1 MKRLNFKHALLITG
15 AFLLLLSGHQV
26 SAQSKAMVGFRFMPT
41 ISSMKMQTSS
51 GGTVK
56 SQAVLGFGIGGVVG
70 FNFTEHVAVQAEIMY
85 NSLSQKYKSTNEV
98 NQVNL
103 QYLNVPVLFSL
114 NTGRYNPINANVVLG
129 PQIGFSVGSSLSSS
143 GSDTAQAVLAVR
155 KSDFGFAYGAGLD
168 FGLNPKKSFR
178 LALGFRGVY
187 GLFDIAT
194 TNKTSSSN
202 SYYIIDKTNIQ
213 TYALYLGINFLF

>member
-1 MKRLNFKHALLITG
+1 MKKITFKHVQLITG
-15 AFLLLLSGHQV
+15 ALLLLLSGNQLF
-26 SAQSKAMVGFRFMPT
+26 AQSKAVVGFRFMPT
-41 ISSMKMQTSS
+41 ISSLKLQTSS

-85 NSLSQKYKSTNEV
+85 NSLSQKYKTTNEE
-98 NQVNL
+98 NQINL
-103 QYLNVPVLFSL
+103 KYINVPVLLSL

-129 PQIGFSVGSSLSSS
+129 PQVGFSIGSSLSSS

-155 KSDFGFAYGAGLD
+155 KSDFGFAYGAGVD

-178 LALGFRGVY
+178 LAIGFRGVY
-187 GLFDIAT
+187 GLFDIAS
-194 TNKTSSSN
+194 TNQSTSNN
-202 SYYIIDKTNIQ
+202 SYYIVDKSNIQ
-213 TYALYLGINFLF
+213 TYAAYVGVNFLF